1 MQRWPSPIKNL
12 SAEDMRESIS
22 HCRLIV
28 PTTSG
33 REIPGKEP
41 STYFFGFFEL
51 LTSRSSSET
60 SIHACSRFNDR
71 LF

>member
-41 STYFFGFFEL
+41 STNFFGFFEL
-51 LTSRSSSET
+51 LTL
-60 SIHACSRFNDR
+60 SIRHVFIEKLGYLVSG
-71 LF
+71 